1 MPCPSGGRQLTFRV
15 EERDDAQLTLRHFE
29 GVFQVVPGVG
39 VLQLIEVDQ
48 VRPGDEARLLEG
60 RGHGVP
66 HQQGKDPGWIQGSGC
81 TGGVRRG
88 HGMEEGAVSTSA
100 WERRI

>member
-1 MPCPSGGRQLTFRV
+1 MPCPSGGCQLTFRV
-15 EERDDAQLTLRHFE
+15 KERDDAQLTLGHFE
-29 GVFQVVPGVG
+29 GVFQVVPGVR

-66 HQQGKDPGWIQGSGC
+66 HQQGKDPGRMQGSG
-81 TGGVRRG
+81 
-88 HGMEEGAVSTSA
+88 
-100 WERRI
+100 